1 MQLPVKMGCAEALV
15 EILESEGVKFIFG
28 HPGEQILPFYHAL
41 SKSTIEHVLMRHEQ
55 GAAHAADGYARASF
69 NPGVC
74 VASAGPGALNLVMG
88 VATAYKDS
96 VPLLVITADV
106 PGNLIGTNVFQ
117 EVDVTAVFKSITIG
131 TYHINDAN
139 QALNKIK
146 NALNTLK
153 NGKTGPIHLNFPLD
167 VLQEEVDISTVK
179 AIIDKKI
186 TKPETNW
193 KDLDLAMEIFIESQ
207 RPLILVGGGVL
218 WAHACSKVRE
228 FAEKHQIPVVSTY
241 PARGVVPENH
251 PLSLGMIGI
260 RGTEA
265 ANYAGEH
272 ADSILALGCRFSE
285 RTLTGIGNGQ
295 IVHVNIDKDVL
306 RGDVVIQ
313 GDVGEFL
320 VKIKHITPK
329 STKEWLLTLQKY
341 PKVHSIKTDY
351 QEVPLLPQRA
361 IKEIMDATLNS
372 LIINDAGSHTTW
384 VTLLRQVN
392 EPSSLIFSGGFGP
405 MGYGVPAAIGASLAR
420 PDKRVV
426 VVVGDGGFQMTSQ
439 ELSTISGLNLP
450 VLICVINNHSLGI
463 IRQWQDLFYG
473 GPYQVELKNPDF
485 LKLAQAYGF
494 EAERVDSPND
504 VFRTIRAVL
513 KLNKPVLIDVLV
525 DKNENIPLP

>member
-1 MQLPVKMGCAEALV
+1 
-15 EILESEGVKFIFG
+15 
-28 HPGEQILPFYHAL
+28 
-41 SKSTIEHVLMRHEQ
+41 
-55 GAAHAADGYARASF
+55 
-69 NPGVC
+69 
-74 VASAGPGALNLVMG
+74 
-88 VATAYKDS
+88 
-96 VPLLVITADV
+96 
-106 PGNLIGTNVFQ
+106 
-117 EVDVTAVFKSITIG
+117 
-131 TYHINDAN
+131 
-139 QALNKIK
+139 QALDKIK

-153 NGKTGPIHLNFPLD
+153 NDKTGPIHLNFPRD
-167 VLQEEVDISTVK
+167 VLQQEIDISMVK
-179 AIIDKKI
+179 KVMNKKMP
-186 TKPETNW
+186 KPETNW
-193 KDLDLAMEIFIESQ
+193 EDLDLAMEIFIESQ

-218 WAHACSKVRE
+218 WAHACSEVLE

-241 PARGVVPENH
+241 PARGVIPENH
-251 PLSLGMIGI
+251 TLSLGMIGI

-295 IVHVNIDKDVL
+295 IVHVNLDKDVL

-320 VKIKHITPK
+320 LKIKHITRK
-329 STKEWLLTLQKY
+329 NTKEWLLTLQKY

-351 QEVPLLPQRA
+351 HGVPLLPQRA

-405 MGYGVPAAIGASLAR
+405 MGYGVPAAIGVSLAR
-420 PDKRVV
+420 PDKHVV

-439 ELSTISGLNLP
+439 ELSTISALNLP

-463 IRQWQDLFYG
+463 IRQWQDLYYG
-473 GPYQVELKNPDF
+473 GPYQVELRNPDF
-485 LKLAQAYGF
+485 LKLAQAYGID
-494 EAERVDSPND
+494 AERVDSPND
-504 VFRTIRAVL
+504 VYRTIRAVL